1 MKIHK
6 KLIVISLFASLIFGC
21 VFWIAIYNLFPNNH
35 GDIFMWSR
43 RCMIISAGII
53 YIASL
58 ISKLDPP
65 ERYNDP
71 EFFYSYGVIA
81 FILFDV
87 AAIFIT
93 GIPVLFVIQ

>member
-1 MKIHK
+1 
-6 KLIVISLFASLIFGC
+6 
-21 VFWIAIYNLFPNNH
+21 
-35 GDIFMWSR
+35 
-43 RCMIISAGII
+43 MIISAGII
-53 YIASL
+53 HIASL
-58 ISKLDPP
+58 ISKLDSP
-65 ERYNDP
+65 EKYNDP